1 MKIKHFIAFIGA
13 FSTSV
18 VFAAEGMTKEN
29 AAAINSACAADAKTA
44 NCGDKQV
51 GSGLLKCLHEH
62 KKDHKDFKLSPN
74 CKEQIEKARPA
85 KQQKSEID
93 NACAN
98 DAKTANCGDK
108 QVGSG
113 LLKCLH
119 EYKKDHKDFKL
130 SPDCKTAIDKRR
142 EEQKQHDSKKDK

>member
-1 MKIKHFIAFIGA
+1 MKIKHIIALMGA
-13 FSTSV
+13 FSASV
-18 VFAAEGMTKEN
+18 VFAAEGMTKEQ
-29 AAAINSACAADAKTA
+29 AAAINAACAAEAKTA
-44 NCGDKQV
+44 NCGNKQA
-51 GSGLLKCLHEH
+51 GSGLLKCLHEY
-62 KKDHKDFKLSPN
+62 KKNHKDFKLSPN

-119 EYKKDHKDFKL
+119 DYKKEHKDFKL
-130 SPDCKTAIDKRR
+130 SPACKTAIDKHHK
-142 EEQKQHDSKKDK
+142 EQKPQDPKKDK